1 MFKSNLFK
9 SVLLLSIVSLSA
21 SCSKDD
27 DATPTPTPVTLETKT
42 FSNLYAPQTGG
53 QGQPVGGAFTKF
65 SFSQDTTVTDDSW
78 DIAFRGTTIV
88 VNGGTAIGITDEPTR
103 TGSGAVSIVSNTL
116 LSAVTTIPSTST
128 FKQDSTKTYA
138 IPTGSGNG
146 WYNYNSTNNLITPIP
161 GKVFVVKTHDGKYAK
176 MEIISYYKDAPAN
189 PDATALP
196 RYFTFKYVYQPSG
209 TNF

>member
-1 MFKSNLFK
+1 MFKLNFFK
-9 SVLLLSIVSLSA
+9 SVLVLSIFSLFA
-21 SCSKDD
+21 SCSNDD
-27 DATPTPTPVTLETKT
+27 DTTPTPTTLETKT

-53 QGQPVGGAFTKF
+53 MGAPIGGAFTKF
-65 SFSQDTTVTDDSW
+65 SFSQNAIVTNDSW

-88 VNGGTAIGITDEPTR
+88 VNGGTGIGIADELTR

-116 LSAVTTIPSTST
+116 SAVTTIRDAST
-128 FKQDSTKTYA
+128 FKQDATNTYA

-146 WYNYNSTNNLITPIP
+146 WYNYNATNYLITPIA

-189 PDATALP
+189 PDPTIGS
-196 RYFTFKYVYQPSG
+196 RYFTFKYVYQPNG
-209 TNF
+209 TSF